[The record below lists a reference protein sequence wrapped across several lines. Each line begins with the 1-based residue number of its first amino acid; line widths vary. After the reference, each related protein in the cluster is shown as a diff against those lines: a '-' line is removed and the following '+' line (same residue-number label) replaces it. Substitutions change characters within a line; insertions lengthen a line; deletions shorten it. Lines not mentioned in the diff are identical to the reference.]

1 MTKIEKFIRRASIIA
16 GYEIFSRVFDKLIR
30 VDMVEEEFADILKQ
44 CKPFTLTSVKQ
55 CMLYI
60 KQQNTSLTIIF
71 PGNLLSVVSGGAGV
85 QCSWH
90 IP

>member
-44 CKPFTLTSVKQ
+44 CKHVYKGEVILAEDLMK
-55 CMLYI
+55 MKI
-60 KQQNTSLTIIF
+60 
-71 PGNLLSVVSGGAGV
+71 
-85 QCSWH
+85 
-90 IP
+90 